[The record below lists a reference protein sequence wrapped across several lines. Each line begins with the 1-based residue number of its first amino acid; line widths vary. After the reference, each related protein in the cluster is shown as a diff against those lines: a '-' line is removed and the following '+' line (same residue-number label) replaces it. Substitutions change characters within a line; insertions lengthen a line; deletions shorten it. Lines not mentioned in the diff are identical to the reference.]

1 MPTSGKHPLFD
12 LLLFYVLIFDL
23 ILLQQ
28 PIVYNVSDF
37 SNVPNFLEAFD
48 CSDGERSSLSLVA
61 MEGEPISF
69 LQP

>member
-1 MPTSGKHPLFD
+1 M
-12 LLLFYVLIFDL
+12 LIFDL
-23 ILLQQ
+23 ILIQQ